1 LLLSAQQRHDLAHE
15 LSALPS
21 DITILVFDEIVAPAQ
36 ERAST
41 EVAWPIVR
49 ADDLA
54 YIIFTS
60 GSTGKPK
67 GVAIDHQGA
76 VNTILAVNQRWSV
89 GREDR
94 ILALSELSF
103 DLSVY
108 DLFGLLAVGGGVVIP
123 SQRETKAPQAW
134 VAALR
139 RHNVTLWN
147 SVPQVAGLLVDEV
160 EPATQALTRLRL
172 FLLSGDWLPLNLPHR
187 LKTQSPDS
195 KMVSLGGATEGSIW
209 SIWHEIDRVDA
220 RWKSIPY
227 GVAMPNQQ
235 MWVLDEWGSACPFG
249 VTGEIHIGG
258 LGVAQGYWQA
268 ETLTRERFIYHPTY
282 GRLYKTGDLGRW
294 SAEGYIEFLGRRD
307 AQVKLN
313 GYRVELEDIENNL
326 SQLPGIRQTIVRLSE
341 GDLMAYVVPEA
352 QQPVPLYFANRDAFV
367 LSLPAL
373 RQDLQPSRAIPYPL
387 DEAVYRARKST
398 RQFTAEALSAETI
411 SSLYEALPGWLTQQ
425 MAQEGSALP
434 PASLAGLLAVCA
446 AFRSPQRAL
455 PKYRYPSASSLYA
468 VQVYLGLPAAMGEYA
483 AGYYYYHPLE
493 QHLYQAE
500 ASGEHTGPYL
510 DLVVRWETITALYAE
525 RAFALAQI
533 EVGHMLALLT
543 EHLQSLG
550 VAYYVKPADAV
561 SPDEGALACRIHLG
575 VCAVTSPPQVS
586 VDFSVME
593 NEGGTYVA
601 RASGRHYCLGETSV
615 LAESSDVYGVL
626 QSSQVLL
633 QAHGA
638 KNACHYQASG
648 WMMQRFGALAAQRR
662 IGGCILGVTPAEDT
676 LCSMAIGYA
685 RAEDEPAF
693 DVPALTVSMTQ
704 AIRRHL
710 ARRLPDYMLPQHVTL
725 IPEIPLSNNGKV
737 DTSRLPKVVK
747 HSECLAPRSDDEI
760 RMRRLWAELLDKREE
775 RIGCDQSFFTQGG
788 NSLLAMRLVRK
799 INLATGTEMRLEDL
813 YNNNTIQEMAAWVA
827 GQPCGNGREEGAL

>member
-1 LLLSAQQRHDLAHE
+1 
-15 LSALPS
+15 
-21 DITILVFDEIVAPAQ
+21 
-36 ERAST
+36 
-41 EVAWPIVR
+41 
-49 ADDLA
+49 
-54 YIIFTS
+54 
-60 GSTGKPK
+60 
-67 GVAIDHQGA
+67 
-76 VNTILAVNQRWSV
+76 
-89 GREDR
+89 
-94 ILALSELSF
+94 
-103 DLSVY
+103 
-108 DLFGLLAVGGGVVIP
+108 
-123 SQRETKAPQAW
+123 
-134 VAALR
+134 
-139 RHNVTLWN
+139 
-147 SVPQVAGLLVDEV
+147 
-160 EPATQALTRLRL
+160 
-172 FLLSGDWLPLNLPHR
+172 
-187 LKTQSPDS
+187 
-195 KMVSLGGATEGSIW
+195 
-209 SIWHEIDRVDA
+209 
-220 RWKSIPY
+220 
-227 GVAMPNQQ
+227 MPNQQ

-593 NEGGTYVA
+593 NEG
-601 RASGRHYCLGETSV
+601 
-615 LAESSDVYGVL
+615 
-626 QSSQVLL
+626 
-633 QAHGA
+633 
-638 KNACHYQASG
+638 
-648 WMMQRFGALAAQRR
+648 
-662 IGGCILGVTPAEDT
+662 
-676 LCSMAIGYA
+676 
-685 RAEDEPAF
+685 EPM
-693 DVPALTVSMTQ
+693 S
-704 AIRRHL
+704 L
-710 ARRLPDYMLPQHVTL
+710 ARQ
-725 IPEIPLSNNGKV
+725 G
-737 DTSRLPKVVK
+737 DTIAS
-747 HSECLAPRSDDEI
+747 
-760 RMRRLWAELLDKREE
+760 
-775 RIGCDQSFFTQGG
+775 
-788 NSLLAMRLVRK
+788 VRP
-799 INLATGTEMRLEDL
+799 
-813 YNNNTIQEMAAWVA
+813 
-827 GQPCGNGREEGAL
+827 PC

>member
-1 LLLSAQQRHDLAHE
+1 
-15 LSALPS
+15 
-21 DITILVFDEIVAPAQ
+21 
-36 ERAST
+36 
-41 EVAWPIVR
+41 
-49 ADDLA
+49 
-54 YIIFTS
+54 
-60 GSTGKPK
+60 
-67 GVAIDHQGA
+67 
-76 VNTILAVNQRWSV
+76 
-89 GREDR
+89 
-94 ILALSELSF
+94 
-103 DLSVY
+103 
-108 DLFGLLAVGGGVVIP
+108 
-123 SQRETKAPQAW
+123 
-134 VAALR
+134 
-139 RHNVTLWN
+139 
-147 SVPQVAGLLVDEV
+147 
-160 EPATQALTRLRL
+160 
-172 FLLSGDWLPLNLPHR
+172 
-187 LKTQSPDS
+187 
-195 KMVSLGGATEGSIW
+195 
-209 SIWHEIDRVDA
+209 
-220 RWKSIPY
+220 
-227 GVAMPNQQ
+227 MPNQQ

>member
-1 LLLSAQQRHDLAHE
+1 M
-15 LSALPS
+15 
-21 DITILVFDEIVAPAQ
+21 APAQ

-123 SQRETKAPQAW
+123 SQRETKVPQAW

-139 RHNVTLWN
+139 RHDVTLWN
-147 SVPQVAGLLVDEV
+147 SVPQLAGLLVDEV

-633 QAHGA
+633 QVHGA

-685 RAEDEPAF
+685 RAEDEPVF